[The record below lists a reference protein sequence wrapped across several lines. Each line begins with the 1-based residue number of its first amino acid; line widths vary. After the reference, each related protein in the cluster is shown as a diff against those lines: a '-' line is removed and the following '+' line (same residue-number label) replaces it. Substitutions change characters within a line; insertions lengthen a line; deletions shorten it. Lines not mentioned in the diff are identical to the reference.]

1 LTHASKRIGTRVLS
15 VTILDP
21 RFIPVGG
28 PGVSRNRPVTAV
40 TPAAA
45 LAAGVTGAT
54 RYLLYVPKSY
64 SSSGMAAPVAAGLCP
79 KGFLVTPS
87 PLPS

>member
-1 LTHASKRIGTRVLS
+1 VSCTQTVTHPAQP
-15 VTILDP
+15 VTHP
-21 RFIPVGG
+21 AQPATH
-28 PGVSRNRPVTAV
+28 PAQPSTAV
-40 TPAAA
+40 TPATA
-45 LAAGVTGAT
+45 LVTGVTGAT
-54 RYLLYVPKSY
+54 RYRLYVPKSY